1 MVVSSVE
8 VIVNVLMLE
17 FFDNLSSVL
26 AFVLDL
32 CCCSVLKVLEER
44 IRVFMEAEPSELPIS
59 ASRLVSFLESCNA
72 DAN

>member
-1 MVVSSVE
+1 VVSSVG
-8 VIVNVLMLE
+8 IVADVLMLE
-17 FFDNLSSVL
+17 FFDSLSSAL

-44 IRVFMEAEPSELPIS
+44 LRVFMETKPSELPIS
-59 ASRLVSFLESCNA
+59 ASRLVHFLESCNA